1 MLKAV
6 TAVMLV
12 FSLAACSASDSSQKV
27 ATTTVEDVTTAVT
40 CGDQGACSEEEN
52 RLYNTGMQEA
62 RKSYEEASKEAV
74 GALCAKLKTET
85 PMEVAQYIASF
96 QPGDN
101 PEYYMLGYEDQSARL
116 LTSNC

>member
-1 MLKAV
+1 MLKSAIG
-6 TAVMLV
+6 ALFI
-12 FSLAACSASDSSQKV
+12 FSLAACSASDSSQED
-27 ATTTVEDVTTAVT
+27 AMTTVT
-40 CGDQGACSEEEN
+40 CGDRGACSEEEN

-62 RKSYEEASKEAV
+62 RKSFEEASKEAV

-101 PEYYMLGYEDQSARL
+101 PEYYMMGYEDQSARL
-116 LTSNC
+116 LTANC

>member
-1 MLKAV
+1 MLKV
-6 TAVMLV
+6 VIGVVSV
-12 FSLAACSASDSSQKV
+12 FSLAACSASDSSQED
-27 ATTTVEDVTTAVT
+27 ATAAVT
-40 CGDQGACSEEEN
+40 CGDRGACSEEEN

-116 LTSNC
+116 LTANC

>member
-1 MLKAV
+1 MLKS
-6 TAVMLV
+6 VMGIV
-12 FSLAACSASDSSQKV
+12 FFISLAACGTSDSSQED
-27 ATTTVEDVTTAVT
+27 ATTTVT
-40 CGDQGACSEEEN
+40 CGDRGACSEEEN

-62 RKSYEEASKEAV
+62 RKSFEEASKEAV

-116 LTSNC
+116 LTANC